1 MKVVKK
7 TKTLANISQITHK
20 VTKKTSKH
28 TPKHT
33 SVKDLEKLLDSLWID
48 CMETGE

>member
-7 TKTLANISQITHK
+7 TKTLENILHITHK
-20 VTKKTSKH
+20 VTKKSPKH

-33 SVKDLEKLLDSLWID
+33 SVKDLEKLLDCLWID
-48 CMETGE
+48 CMETGK